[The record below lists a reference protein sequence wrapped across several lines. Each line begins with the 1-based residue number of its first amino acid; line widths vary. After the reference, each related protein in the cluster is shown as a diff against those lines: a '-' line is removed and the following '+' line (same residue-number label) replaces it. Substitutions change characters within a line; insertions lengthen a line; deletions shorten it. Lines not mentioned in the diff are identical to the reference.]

1 MKHRLRRRK
10 MYLART
16 ISLRDFYLFYNWW
29 LGRQSKLTGRQL
41 ETEKNRNEHR
51 TKIHTAM
58 IKREKTKKKKCERY
72 G

>member
-1 MKHRLRRRK
+1 

-29 LGRQSKLTGRQL
+29 LGRQSKLTGKQL

-51 TKIHTAM
+51 TKIHAAM